1 MDRKTH
7 ARYESRAR
15 IIKALAHPTRLFM
28 VDELSK
34 RERCV
39 GELTEMVGDDVSTI
53 SKHLS
58 VLKAAGIVTDERRS
72 NQIFYSLRVP
82 CVLKFFDCVGA
93 VMQSLA
99 EEERELLE
107 VR

>member
-7 ARYESRAR
+7 ARYEARTR
-15 IIKALAHPTRLFM
+15 IIKALAHPSRLFM

-34 RERCV
+34 HERCV
-39 GELTEMVGDDVSTI
+39 GELTEMVGDDVSTV

-58 VLKAAGIVTDERRS
+58 VLKAAGIVIDEKRG
-72 NQIFYSLRVP
+72 NQVFYSLRVP

-99 EEERELLE
+99 NEEREILA

>member
-1 MDRKTH
+1 MNARTH
-7 ARYESRAR
+7 ARYAARAR
-15 IIKALAHPTRLFM
+15 IIKALAHPSRLFI

-39 GELTEMVGDDVSTI
+39 CELAEMVGADVSTV

-58 VLKAAGIVTDERRS
+58 VLKAAGIVADHRRG

-82 CVLKFFDCVGA
+82 CVLRFFDCVSA
-93 VMQSLA
+93 VMHSLA
-99 EEERELLE
+99 AEEKELMA